1 MEAPFLGS
9 DACGQQGTLGEE
21 HTLVTRTARHSRN
34 ARYAGRRAA
43 HSGALRF
50 LARAGLAARGVMYA
64 IIGWIA
70 VQIAFGHSR
79 QQADR
84 TGALHSVSSTP
95 VGGVLLW
102 LLIIG
107 FIGMALW
114 RLSEALYGSP
124 GTSGRKPSQRLAALA
139 RAIIYGVIAYGI
151 LKYTLG
157 EGSPQSSDTQS
168 VDLTAT
174 LLKHPGGQALV
185 VVIGLAFIGGGLY
198 LAYQAWRKKFR
209 RDLELGQMRSPA
221 RLAVEWLGKYGGTA
235 RGIVFVTAGIFLV
248 VAAVD
253 AEPQQAKGLDSSLR
267 TLAATPLGPWLLLL
281 VAIGLI
287 MFGLFSCCEA
297 KWLRL

>member
-1 MEAPFLGS
+1 MATRIARRRGS
-9 DACGQQGTLGEE
+9 RR
-21 HTLVTRTARHSRN
+21 TRS
-34 ARYAGRRAA
+34 AGRRAA
-43 HSGALRF
+43 TSEPMRI
-50 LARAGLAARGVMYA
+50 LARAGLAARGVMYV

-84 TGALHSVSSTP
+84 TGALHSISSTP

-102 LLIIG
+102 LLVIG

-114 RLSEALYGSP
+114 RLSEALYGAP
-124 GTSGRKPSQRLAALA
+124 GSASRKTSQRLAALA
-139 RAIIYGVIAYGI
+139 KAVIYGVIAYGI

-157 EGSPQSSDTQS
+157 EGSPKSSDTQS

-209 RDLELGQMRSPA
+209 RDLDLGQMRP
-221 RLAVEWLGKYGGTA
+221 RTRRVVEWLGEFGGIA

-253 AEPQQAKGLDSSLR
+253 AQPQQAKGIDSSLR
-267 TLAATPLGPWLLLL
+267 ALAATPLGPWLLLL

-297 KWLRL
+297 KWIRL

>member
-1 MEAPFLGS
+1 
-9 DACGQQGTLGEE
+9 
-21 HTLVTRTARHSRN
+21 LVTRTARRRGGRS

-43 HSGALRF
+43 NSGATRL
-50 LARAGLAARGVMYA
+50 LARAGLAARGVMYV

-70 VQIAFGHSR
+70 VQIAFGRSR

-84 TGALHSVSSTP
+84 TGALHSISSTP

-102 LLIIG
+102 LLVIG
-107 FIGMALW
+107 FAGMALW
-114 RLSEALYGSP
+114 QLSEALYGTP
-124 GTSGRKPSQRLAALA
+124 GTSGSKTSERLAALV
-139 RAIIYGVIAYGI
+139 RAVIYGVIAYGV
-151 LKYTLG
+151 LKYALG

-185 VVIGLAFIGGGLY
+185 VVIGLAFVGGGLY
-198 LAYQAWRKKFR
+198 LAYRSWRKEFR
-209 RDLELGQMRSPA
+209 RDLELRQTHAGIR
-221 RLAVEWLGKYGGTA
+221 RVVEWLGEFGGIA
-235 RGIVFVTAGIFLV
+235 RGIVFLTAGIFLV

-253 AEPQQAKGLDSSLR
+253 AQPQQAKGIDSSLR
-267 TLAATPLGPWLLLL
+267 ALAATPLGPWLLVL

-297 KWLRL
+297 KWIRL

>member
-1 MEAPFLGS
+1 
-9 DACGQQGTLGEE
+9 
-21 HTLVTRTARHSRN
+21 LVTRTTRRRGSRS
-34 ARYAGRRAA
+34 ARYAGQRAA
-43 HSGALRF
+43 NSEAMRL
-50 LARAGLAARGVMYA
+50 LARAGLAARGVIYM

-84 TGALHSVSSTP
+84 TGALHSISSTP

-102 LLIIG
+102 LLVIG
-107 FIGMALW
+107 FTGMALW
-114 RLSEALYGSP
+114 RLSEALYGAP
-124 GTSGRKPSQRLAALA
+124 GSGGSKTRKRLAALG
-139 RAIIYGVIAYGI
+139 RAIVYGVIAFGV
-151 LKYTLG
+151 LKYALG

-174 LLKHPGGQALV
+174 LLRHPGGQALV

-198 LAYQAWRKKFR
+198 LAYRAWRKEFR
-209 RDLELGQMRSPA
+209 DDVELGPMRA
-221 RLAVEWLGKYGGTA
+221 RTRRVVEWLGEYGGIA
-235 RGIVFVTAGIFLV
+235 RGIVFLTVGIFLV

-253 AEPQQAKGLDSSLR
+253 AQPRQAKGIDSSLR
-267 TLAATPLGPWLLLL
+267 ALAATPLGPWLLVL

-297 KWLRL
+297 KWMRA

>member
-1 MEAPFLGS
+1 M
-9 DACGQQGTLGEE
+9 
-21 HTLVTRTARHSRN
+21 
-34 ARYAGRRAA
+34 
-43 HSGALRF
+43 RF
-50 LARAGLAARGVMYA
+50 LARAGLAARGVMYV

-84 TGALHSVSSTP
+84 TGALHSISSTP

-102 LLIIG
+102 LLVIG

-114 RLSEALYGSP
+114 QLSEALYGAA
-124 GTSGRKPSQRLAALA
+124 GASGRKTSQRLAALA
-139 RAIIYGVIAYGI
+139 RAIIYGAIAFGV
-151 LKYTLG
+151 LKYALG

-174 LLKHPGGQALV
+174 LLRHPGGQALV

-198 LAYQAWRKKFR
+198 LAYRAWRKEFR
-209 RDLELGQMRSPA
+209 RDLDLGRMRA
-221 RLAVEWLGKYGGTA
+221 GTRRAVEWLGEAGGIA
-235 RGIVFVTAGIFLV
+235 RGIVFLTAGIFLV

-253 AEPQQAKGLDSSLR
+253 ARPQRAKGVDSSLR
-267 TLAATPLGPWLLLL
+267 ALAATPLGPWLLLL
-281 VAIGLI
+281 VAVGLV

>member
-1 MEAPFLGS
+1 
-9 DACGQQGTLGEE
+9 
-21 HTLVTRTARHSRN
+21 LVTRTARRRSAN

-43 HSGALRF
+43 NSAAMRF

-70 VQIAFGHSR
+70 VEVAFGRSR

-102 LLIIG
+102 LLVIG
-107 FIGMALW
+107 FFGMALW

-124 GTSGRKPSQRLAALA
+124 GTSGRKTSQRLTALV
-139 RAIIYGVIAYGI
+139 RAVIYGVIAYGI
-151 LKYTLG
+151 LKYALG
-157 EGSPQSSDTQS
+157 EGGPQSSDTQS

-174 LLKHPGGQALV
+174 LLRHPGGQALV
-185 VVIGLAFIGGGLY
+185 AVAGLAFVGGGLY
-198 LAYQAWRKKFR
+198 LAYQAWRKEFR
-209 RDLELGQMRSPA
+209 SDLDFGQMRSGT
-221 RLAVEWLGKYGGTA
+221 RRVVEWLGRYGGIA
-235 RGIVFVTAGIFLV
+235 RGIVFVTVGVFLV

-253 AEPQQAKGLDSSLR
+253 AQPQQAKGLDSSLR
-267 TLAATPLGPWLLLL
+267 ALAATPLGPWLLVL

-297 KWLRL
+297 KWARLLPPVAIK

>member
-1 MEAPFLGS
+1 MATRIARRRGS
-9 DACGQQGTLGEE
+9 
-21 HTLVTRTARHSRN
+21 RS

-43 HSGALRF
+43 TSEPMRL
-50 LARAGLAARGVMYA
+50 LARAGLAARGVMYV

-84 TGALHSVSSTP
+84 TGALHSISSTP
-95 VGGVLLW
+95 VGGILLW
-102 LLIIG
+102 LLVIG

-114 RLSEALYGSP
+114 RLCEALYGAP
-124 GTSGRKPSQRLAALA
+124 GTGSSKTSQRLAALA
-139 RAIIYGVIAYGI
+139 KAVIYGVIAYGV
-151 LKYTLG
+151 LKYALG

-185 VVIGLAFIGGGLY
+185 VVIGLAFIGGGVY
-198 LAYQAWRKKFR
+198 LAYQAWRKEFR
-209 RDLELGQMRSPA
+209 GDLELRQMRA
-221 RLAVEWLGKYGGTA
+221 RTRRVVEWLGEFGGIA
-235 RGIVFVTAGIFLV
+235 RGIVFLTAGIFLV

-253 AEPQQAKGLDSSLR
+253 VRPQQAKGIDSSLR
-267 TLAATPLGPWLLLL
+267 ALAATPLGPWLLLL

-297 KWLRL
+297 RWIRL